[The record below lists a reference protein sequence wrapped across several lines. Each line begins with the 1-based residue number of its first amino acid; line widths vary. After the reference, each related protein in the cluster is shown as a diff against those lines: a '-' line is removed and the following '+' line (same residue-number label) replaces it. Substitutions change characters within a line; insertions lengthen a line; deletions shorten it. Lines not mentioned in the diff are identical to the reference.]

1 MIQKQHMKMK
11 RRKTGENQPS
21 DEYRTCP
28 DDWKFFLKTVLLAV
42 GCFALGRLALIPAL
56 RLESMLLGFVTYL
69 LWAFAAFFAMVF
81 ILGLILEIRMRR
93 PHRRLP
99 IDNRNDDTR

>member
-1 MIQKQHMKMK
+1 MKMK

-21 DEYRTCP
+21 DEYCTCP
-28 DDWKFFLKTVLLAV
+28 DDWKFFLTKALLAV
-42 GCFALGRLALIPAL
+42 GFFGLGRLALIPAL
-56 RLESMLLGFVTYL
+56 RLESRLLGFVTYL

-81 ILGLILEIRMRR
+81 ILGLVLEIRMRR
-93 PHRRLP
+93 THRRLP